1 MENIRRVFDWS
12 ERRVGNWYTFHWL
25 WFNQMLIKAEIHDWD
40 KDYLPQIRRRI
51 ITELFAELDN
61 KWVLVADRGNDDKQ
75 FFCLL
80 RSELKV
86 NFIVRL
92 KDNRTVVSVK
102 TGVKTKVKELKE
114 WQYDVYILNRH
125 GSKADKSA
133 IYRLVIQ
140 NHLSDKEPIR
150 LLTTLP
156 KKRFSKNQVVT
167 MYLERWWVE
176 SSFKRIK
183 DKFNLER
190 IRVLKNQTFLNLIA
204 LSLFAMLIS
213 TVVFQRIQKA
223 NNQLIV
229 WVLLLYKLFIK
240 KKSLW
245 FNLDSFI
252 SYVQY
257 SLPKMLFREQFPP
270 DQLQLFEY

>member
-1 MENIRRVFDWS
+1 
-12 ERRVGNWYTFHWL
+12 
-25 WFNQMLIKAEIHDWD
+25 
-40 KDYLPQIRRRI
+40 
-51 ITELFAELDN
+51 
-61 KWVLVADRGNDDKQ
+61 
-75 FFCLL
+75 
-80 RSELKV
+80 
-86 NFIVRL
+86 
-92 KDNRTVVSVK
+92 
-102 TGVKTKVKELKE
+102 
-114 WQYDVYILNRH
+114 
-125 GSKADKSA
+125 
-133 IYRLVIQ
+133 
-140 NHLSDKEPIR
+140 LSDKEPIR